1 MGRVAVWVAALTLA
15 AACPAYAQ
23 APITNRDYAIDIYE
37 GVAIGNTR
45 WVAMGGAGAALIN
58 GTAGTL
64 INPSAPAVRTTT
76 DTGRW
81 SWDYHID
88 YLSGAYSTD
97 YDNNGILVKSGGAQL
112 LTSGLGLRIGNW
124 ASAFTISGQT
134 APIINTTDTK
144 DDDLT
149 ASGLRLRYVLSKW
162 LPSQDLA
169 VGIGIQNVSFEV
181 ATNNEDTLFSINGTG
196 LVGGFTWVP
205 KMQNFRVAGAIET
218 RIRGGEVTSSCDPE
232 NCMGYILPRNVV
244 SPARVIGGFAY
255 RFAKTQWN
263 QLVMTRFRDEHSLT
277 VTTDVLVTGDSPNA
291 YGIEAFGLQQLQRSG
306 RHSAISVRAGAE
318 VEAMPGRLRLRLGS
332 YWEPERFV
340 DQGGRLHV
348 TFGMEL
354 RVFEFWLIGTRRGRL
369 SFTGDVASRYRNVAV
384 SIGFWH

>member
-1 MGRVAVWVAALTLA
+1 MGRGAVWVGALTLA
-15 AACPAYAQ
+15 AACPASAD

-45 WVAMGGAGAALIN
+45 LIAMGGAGAALIN

-64 INPSAPAVRTTT
+64 VNPSAPAVRNTT

-112 LTSGLGLRIGNW
+112 LTSGIGLRIGNW
-124 ASAFTISGQT
+124 STAFTVAGQET
-134 APIINTTDTK
+134 PIVNPTPTE
-144 DDDLT
+144 DDDLH

-162 LPSQDLA
+162 IPSQDLA
-169 VGIGIQNVSFEV
+169 VGVGIQNVTFEV
-181 ATNNEDTLFSINGTG
+181 ATHNDDTLFSINGIG

-205 KMQNFRVAGAIET
+205 RMQNFRVAGAVES
-218 RIRGGEVTSSCDPE
+218 RIRGAEVSSSCDPE
-232 NCMGYILPRNVV
+232 NCMGYILPKNVV
-244 SPARVIGGFAY
+244 SPARVVGGFAY

-277 VTTDVLVTGDSPNA
+277 LTSDVLVTGDSPNA

-306 RHSAISVRAGAE
+306 RHSAISIRLGSE
-318 VEAMPGRLRLRLGS
+318 VEALPGRLRLRMGS

-340 DQGGRLHV
+340 DQGGRLHF
-348 TFGMEL
+348 TFGIEL
-354 RVFEFWLIGTRRGRL
+354 RVFEFLLIGTRRGRL